1 MKLMK
6 KISIFAIVAALLC
19 SFFCISVFAKTEL
32 ETENPLSINQE
43 GFKIDIYCPEC
54 KEMGLVYDGEYFAC
68 QNKKCG
74 YMYEL
79 NCSFCKGHEF
89 VLLENGF
96 FKCVVKAED
105 ATDICGTVYTLSEV
119 AENLHLA
126 KKPEG
131 LGERAQIVLEVFVTG
146 MLSVFAVLALLWGI
160 IALSKV
166 FLHDIPNAKKN
177 KNKKPVAP
185 VAPAAPAPAIPDA
198 VEATEEVDD
207 GELVAVITAAVAA
220 MIESGDYKNEFAN
233 GFRVVSFKRS
243 AKNAWN
249 RK

>member
-1 MKLMK
+1 MNLMK
-6 KISIFAIVAALLC
+6 KISIFALISVLLLTLL
-19 SFFCISVFAKTEL
+19 SVSVFATDSGSVGAN
-32 ETENPLSINQE
+32 ENE
-43 GFKIDIYCPEC
+43 
-54 KEMGLVYDGEYFAC
+54 
-68 QNKKCG
+68 
-74 YMYEL
+74 
-79 NCSFCKGHEF
+79 SFESD
-89 VLLENGF
+89 
-96 FKCVVKAED
+96 AEES
-105 ATDICGTVYTLSEV
+105 AESEV
-119 AENLHLA
+119 AGKLPMDV
-126 KKPEG
+126 KPED

>member
-1 MKLMK
+1 MNLMK
-6 KISIFAIVAALLC
+6 KISIFALISLLLVTLL
-19 SFFCISVFAKTEL
+19 SISVFATEASSVDAN
-32 ETENPLSINQE
+32 ENESVESVIEESAESEAE
-43 GFKIDIYCPEC
+43 GKLPMD
-54 KEMGLVYDGEYFAC
+54 L
-68 QNKKCG
+68 
-74 YMYEL
+74 
-79 NCSFCKGHEF
+79 
-89 VLLENGF
+89 
-96 FKCVVKAED
+96 
-105 ATDICGTVYTLSEV
+105 
-119 AENLHLA
+119 
-126 KKPEG
+126 KPENI
-131 LGERAQIVLEVFVTG
+131 GERAQIVLEVFVTG

-177 KNKKPVAP
+177 KNKKTVAP
-185 VAPAAPAPAIPDA
+185 VSPVTPAPAIADA
-198 VEATEEVDD
+198 VEETEEVND

>member
-1 MKLMK
+1 MKLQYVE
-6 KISIFAIVAALLC
+6 AGEIVTTHGIRGEVKVLCWLDDPEMLCEFERCRIGGKEYTMEQVRVQKTCNLVITLL
-19 SFFCISVFAKTEL
+19 EL
-32 ETENPLSINQE
+32 E
-43 GFKIDIYCPEC
+43 D
-54 KEMGLVYDGEYFAC
+54 
-68 QNKKCG
+68 
-74 YMYEL
+74 
-79 NCSFCKGHEF
+79 
-89 VLLENGF
+89 
-96 FKCVVKAED
+96 
-105 ATDICGTVYTLSEV
+105 
-119 AENLHLA
+119 NLHLA

-131 LGERAQIVLEVFVTG
+131 GKLPMDTKPESFSERAQIVLEVFVTG